1 MPWENIILIFD
12 PTYRVADNLG
22 TALGEMHKYRD
33 GIIHSKTGERAV
45 QNVYIVTPTN
55 SKAAQKIKY
64 FDKAYHEKY
73 GMGAL
78 QLIPG
83 NGNSLG
89 QEPADCSLVL
99 AAKVP
104 TLFRTHAANTNYF
117 LITKCA
123 IGT

>member
-12 PTYRVADNLG
+12 PKYRVADNLG

-33 GIIHSKTGERAV
+33 GIIHSKIGERAV

-83 NGNSLG
+83 NGLNELK
-89 QEPADCSLVL
+89 EKLEECV
-99 AAKVP
+99 
-104 TLFRTHAANTNYF
+104 REF
-117 LITKCA
+117 L
-123 IGT
+123 